1 MATVLSWLKKANV
14 KPSNETDNSTLAVSV
29 LDSDSDNS
37 DSDTAGTNVLA
48 TDEAEPAV
56 KKRAL
61 VHIDHGTFLCLI
73 FHFTPYSQE

>member
-14 KPSNETDNSTLAVSV
+14 KPSNETNNSTLAVSV
-29 LDSDSDNS
+29 LDS

-56 KKRAL
+56 KRRAL
-61 VHIDHGTFLCLI
+61 VHTDHGTF
-73 FHFTPYSQE
+73 